1 MTSGMGD
8 GLIPGGE
15 PPERGSIGDGLMPD
29 AEVHPEPGAAGR
41 VLLVSAVAVA
51 VLALAAA
58 AVLLLL

>member
-29 AEVHPEPGAAGR
+29 AEVHPEPGAAWR
-41 VLLVSAVAVA
+41 ALLASAIAVA
-51 VLALAAA
+51 VLVLAAVV
-58 AVLLLL
+58 VLLLL